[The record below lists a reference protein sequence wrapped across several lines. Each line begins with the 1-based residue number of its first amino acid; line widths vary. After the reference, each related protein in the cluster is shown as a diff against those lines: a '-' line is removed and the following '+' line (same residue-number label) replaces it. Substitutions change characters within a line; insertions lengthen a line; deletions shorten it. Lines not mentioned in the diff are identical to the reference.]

1 MEITVYGT
9 AITCPSCV
17 GAPSSE
23 ETFSWL
29 QAVLGRKY
37 EQEMTLRYV
46 DFETATSDQWTE
58 ALKEDVYF
66 YPLIVLDDEMID
78 EGYVKLKTITAAI
91 DAKLSQT
98 G

>member
-1 MEITVYGT
+1 
-9 AITCPSCV
+9 
-17 GAPSSE
+17 
-23 ETFSWL
+23 
-29 QAVLGRKY
+29 
-37 EQEMTLRYV
+37 
-46 DFETATSDQWTE
+46 SDQWTE

-91 DAKLSQT
+91 DAKLNQA

>member
-9 AITCPSCV
+9 EVTCPSCV

-29 QAVLGRKY
+29 KAVLGRKY